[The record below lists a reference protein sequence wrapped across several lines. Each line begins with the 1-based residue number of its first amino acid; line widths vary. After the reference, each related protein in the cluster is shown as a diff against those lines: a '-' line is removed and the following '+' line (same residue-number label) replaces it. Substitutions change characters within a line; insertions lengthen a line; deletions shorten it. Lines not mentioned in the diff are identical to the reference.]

1 IKYKYKIIVINN
13 LNNIVTIYVVSNII
27 LNITYIYK
35 GKLLN
40 MSSTKQIKIDCL
52 NTFAKKIIILKV
64 NKIENQLSLNC
75 LNLIYIRSFKC
86 ITVFINNSLIL
97 NGQNLHFFKLLKKWI
112 IFSLK
117 LIFLSKRD
125 KYTI

>member
-1 IKYKYKIIVINN
+1 
-13 LNNIVTIYVVSNII
+13 
-27 LNITYIYK
+27 
-35 GKLLN
+35 
-40 MSSTKQIKIDCL
+40 MSSPKQIKIGCL
-52 NTFAKKIIILKV
+52 NTFATKIIILKV

-125 KYTI
+125 KYTKRRCRRCPARSAQAGPARRSATAGCGA